1 MKNLNKEEYYNRIE
15 KFGPTLYQYV
25 NIAEAMAGMFY
36 PFSETVVHELSNKDR
51 SIIAI
56 YNGNV
61 TGREVGDPVTNVVTR
76 LVEGD
81 IPDMV
86 VGYENESPDGKK
98 LKSSYTSIRNSKKE
112 MIGVLGLNI
121 NVENLRR
128 HKKIL
133 EKIITPQ
140 GESSPVGNEEFKKS
154 DPENIDTPRSEIR
167 DAIDNYC
174 ISQNLKLGSVG
185 YEEKKDIVQYLHREG
200 YFNIKKSVTI
210 VSDLL
215 NITRPSVYKYKKE
228 AYK

>member
-1 MKNLNKEEYYNRIE
+1 MKKLSKEESCNRIE
-15 KFGPTLYQYV
+15 KFGPTLYHYV
-25 NIAEAMAGMFY
+25 NMAEVMAGMFS
-36 PFSETVVHELSNKDR
+36 PFLETVVHDLSDKDR

-76 LVEGD
+76 LIEGD

-86 VGYENESPDGKK
+86 IGYENESPDGKK

-112 MIGVLGLNI
+112 LIGVLGLNM
-121 NVENLRR
+121 NVENFRR

-133 EKIITPQ
+133 ERIIRPQ

-154 DPENIDTPRSEIR
+154 APKNIDTPRSEIR

-185 YEEKKDIVQYLHREG
+185 YEEKKGIVQYLHREG